1 MNTNLGKNRCCDIPN
16 PPKGATGNP
25 GKDGLIGTI
34 GITEE
39 FTGYLGINHFRK
51 PSAI

>member
-1 MNTNLGKNRCCDIPN
+1 MKHT
-16 PPKGATGNP
+16 GATSRYP
-25 GKDGLIGTI
+25 AIGTI